1 LKELKLLPI
10 SAEGWAT
17 GLDLFPV
24 PFQYYEVKTMG
35 KLENVGKMK
44 LSEEDMEKLDRL
56 CFNEAIKALCKQHG
70 RVFEEND
77 DVIKILK

>member
-1 LKELKLLPI
+1 
-10 SAEGWAT
+10 
-17 GLDLFPV
+17 
-24 PFQYYEVKTMG
+24 VKTMG